1 MSLSFDFKNKNGF
14 SLVEVTVTL
23 AIIAIISTIIISKSG
38 TFSTDLVSQ
47 TEILK
52 THLRHA
58 QALGMTGTDSSDI
71 FGMKCDMAF
80 YWMFKG
86 NDPDDVNN
94 IIMLPDDQR
103 YNTGNNGKLDL
114 AEKKIAIGI
123 AFTVFFDQRGIP
135 YNAYTDAS
143 TNTPLVSDL
152 TINVTPAGEVSP
164 TEPITITQ
172 LTGFIP

>member
-14 SLVEVTVTL
+14 SLAEVTITL
-23 AIIAIISTIIISKSG
+23 VIIAIISTIIISKSG
-38 TFSTDLVSQ
+38 TFSTDLISQ

-58 QALGMTGTDSSDI
+58 QILGMSGTDSSDV
-71 FGMKCDMAF
+71 FGIKCDKAF

-86 NDPDDVNN
+86 NDPDVN

-103 YNTGNNGKLDL
+103 YNTGNDGKLDL
-114 AEKKIAIGI
+114 TEKKIAIGT

-135 YNAYTDAS
+135 YSAYSDAS
-143 TNTPLVSDL
+143 TNTPLASDL

-164 TEPITITQ
+164 TESITLTQ
-172 LTGFIP
+172 HTGFIP